1 MWWISLGLA
10 ALKSGNQIK
19 FCTKQLQLFALV
31 LTVWTSLRSAI
42 KMKVH
47 FKEFPLGMCAEHC

>member
-47 FKEFPLGMCAEHC
+47 FKEFSLGMCAEHC

>member
-19 FCTKQLQLFALV
+19 SCTKQLQLFALV

-47 FKEFPLGMCAEHC
+47 FKGFPLGMSAEHC

>member
-10 ALKSGNQIK
+10 SLKSGNQIK

-31 LTVWTSLRSAI
+31 LTVRTSLRSVI

-47 FKEFPLGMCAEHC
+47 FKEFPLGMCPENC

>member
-31 LTVWTSLRSAI
+31 LMVWTSLRSVI

-47 FKEFPLGMCAEHC
+47 FKEFPLGMHSEHC

>member
-10 ALKSGNQIK
+10 SLKSGNQIK
-19 FCTKQLQLFALV
+19 FCTKHLQLFALV
-31 LTVWTSLRSAI
+31 LTVLTRLRSVI

-47 FKEFPLGMCAEHC
+47 FKEFPLGMCPENC